1 MAMSG
6 NWGSGMASAICVCSE
21 GALFGTCGVA
31 ELREE
36 LEFITLLSGGSNEI
50 SFYCGELRLLATN
63 ALLRGSGFGPTV
75 TSHSRPH
82 PTALTRRLETTGRCS
97 YPPPPP
103 LPFVNLR
110 PPLGVVNPGLYES
123 GKRNTGP
130 HPTVLNCRLETGRCS
145 YPPPP
150 PLPFVNLRPP
160 LGVSRAQ
167 EPLAPARAFAGSLSL
182 WTVLP
187 PSMGKPLIL
196 ATYLIRQPSLAGWRP
211 RGDAS
216 TRGVASGRAPIYGA
230 GLEDCILFL
239 LPGMTLDS
247 LGKPGTMLPSSPL
260 HHWRVT
266 VAAVIGIVQLALAG
280 CPGCGRGILVGAV
293 VRFTT
298 TSPTSHHPTPSTSQ
312 VAPPLPV
319 PEAYDNFTWVTSTAQ
334 AITNGQGEVVT
345 FCEGTTRETWGRDR
359 ASNYLMFCSKK
370 DIRAGRGWRRRVIG
384 RQASNLPL
392 GKAETRRPHLPR
404 RRPHCCLA
412 VTLPSP
418 PPTSQLSPLHRI
430 TVAVMIGVAR
440 VALAECLGGGSGI
453 LMGVVVGYHTERRR
467 QETLR
472 RVEKLS
478 FSQSIVTQIVERCR
492 CDVVLDAFCDVAS
505 KHIVFAW
512 T

>member
-1 MAMSG
+1 MLS
-6 NWGSGMASAICVCSE
+6 
-21 GALFGTCGVA
+21 
-31 ELREE
+31 
-36 LEFITLLSGGSNEI
+36 TLSDSSPDLIRQSS
-50 SFYCGELRLLATN
+50 LAGWRRGD
-63 ALLRGSGFGPTV
+63 APVLLLRRCPLSTLGRPMG
-75 TSHSRPH
+75 PH
-82 PTALTRRLETTGRCS
+82 PTVLTCRLETGRCS
-97 YPPPPP
+97 CSPPPP

-110 PPLGVVNPGLYES
+110 PP
-123 GKRNTGP
+123 
-130 HPTVLNCRLETGRCS
+130 H
-145 YPPPP
+145 
-150 PLPFVNLRPP
+150 
-160 LGVSRAQ
+160 GVSRAQ

-211 RGDAS
+211 RGDAP

-247 LGKPGTMLPSSPL
+247 PPLGVSCVREPLAPALSKNLETMLPSSPL
-260 HHWRVT
+260 RHWRVA
-266 VAAVIGIVQLALAG
+266 VVAVIGIAGSRWQGALTAAEASSSVPTVTVVARYFFGSEHQLKASQTDKGNFVREQLEK
-280 CPGCGRGILVGAV
+280 RGVEIAT
-293 VRFTT
+293 VR
-298 TSPTSHHPTPSTSQ
+298 
-312 VAPPLPV
+312 
-319 PEAYDNFTWVTSTAQ
+319 
-334 AITNGQGEVVT
+334 
-345 FCEGTTRETWGRDR
+345 
-359 ASNYLMFCSKK
+359 
-370 DIRAGRGWRRRVIG
+370 
-384 RQASNLPL
+384 
-392 GKAETRRPHLPR
+392 KAETRRPHLPR

-418 PPTSQLSPLHRI
+418 PPTSLLSPLHRI

-453 LMGVVVGYHTERRR
+453 LMGVVVGYHAERRR